1 MRVSIASMKRL
12 ALLVIALGACSS
24 NEAPASVQQTFFAQF
39 GAVQQLQAQAVQTH
53 AARLA
58 PANGMVDFN
67 GACPGGG
74 TFASTGTYSGDGTV
88 TNATF
93 DLGMTFTA
101 CSAGGITSDG
111 SWQWSASTTAT
122 CAKFTVDGDVTI
134 TGPQASGHFVENVTM
149 SFDLATRSFS
159 ITGTIDVDN
168 KSYDVDWS
176 YQG

>member
-1 MRVSIASMKRL
+1 MKRL
-12 ALLVIALGACSS
+12 ATLVVFLAACSS
-24 NEAPASVQQTFFAQF
+24 NEPPASVQQTFFAQF

-53 AARLA
+53 ASLA

-74 TFASTGTYSGDGTV
+74 TFASTGTYNGDGTV

-93 DLGMTFTA
+93 DLGMTFTS
-101 CSAGGITSDG
+101 CSAGGITADG
-111 SWQWSASTTAT
+111 SWQWTASTTAT
-122 CAKFTVDGDVTI
+122 GASFTVDADVTV
-134 TGPQASGHFVENVTM
+134 TGPQASGHFTDNLTM
-149 SFDLATRSFS
+149 SFDLAARNFS
-159 ITGTIDVDN
+159 ITGTIAVDN